1 MPRPPPSSLRPAPA
15 PPPRP
20 ADSGRGAPGEG
31 HRLDAVLER
40 SARAWTPLSEA
51 FSCYV
56 VAEVAGLLHAAH
68 ALTDSRGH
76 ALGLACRAVT
86 PFHVRL
92 TGAGRVRLEGLDAP
106 SDSLAYAAPECARRQ
121 PLDARAEVFSLG
133 LVLVQL
139 LTGRHLFPGAER
151 FEAEVRRAG
160 ASADPMREACAREL
174 EERLRAYGP
183 AELASATRAVSVELR
198 PLVHRALAVKPEERH
213 ANPAE
218 LAHALREHLRRTGP
232 SSGPPFGPARVRAE
246 LEALGL

>member
-1 MPRPPPSSLRPAPA
+1 MPRPPPSSLHSPPA
-15 PPPRP
+15 PPHP
-20 ADSGRGAPGEG
+20 AEVGRDG

-51 FSCYV
+51 FCCHV
-56 VAEVAGLLHAAH
+56 VAEVAGLLPAVP
-68 ALTDSRGH
+68 
-76 ALGLACRAVT
+76 GLAHRAVT

-92 TGAGRVRLEGLDAP
+92 TGAGRVTLEGLDAP
-106 SDSLAYAAPECARRQ
+106 SVSLAYAAPECARGQ
-121 PLDARAEVFSLG
+121 PLDARAAVFSLG

-160 ASADPMREACAREL
+160 ASGEPLLEACAREL

-183 AELASATRAVSVELR
+183 AELASATRAVSVELT
-198 PLVHRALAVKPEERH
+198 PLVHRALAVTPEARH
-213 ANPAE
+213 AHPAE
-218 LAHALREHLRRTGP
+218 LAHALREHLRRTEA
-232 SSGPPFGPARVRAE
+232 PFDCTRVRAE